1 MRAKLC
7 VTMCPDCL
15 GTGLDG
21 PSENGA
27 GMAGWWLALI
37 PIECGRRSA
46 PEQERRTLE
55 GVSST
60 TRADGRNANVIPPH
74 S

>member
-1 MRAKLC
+1 
-7 VTMCPDCL
+7 MCPDRL
-15 GTGLDG
+15 GTGLSSLDG
-21 PSENGA
+21 PFEKGA

-46 PEQERRTLE
+46 PEQERHTLG
-55 GVSST
+55 GVSTT
-60 TRADGRNANVIPPH
+60 TRADGRNADVIPPH